1 MVDHLFV
8 VNIRVNLHFIYGKC
22 SENELKI
29 FECFT
34 SVPSSRGGFGG
45 LSPPNKRPSPQI
57 EIWNTINH
65 WRFYQ
70 VFNINPPGISAKP
83 PPHTH
88 ELKAPLVKTSWRRFC
103 FTYSSHKFCPPSVKK
118 LRELHMNLV
127 MTFAVMLESNIE
139 SVLYFT
145 K

>member
-103 FTYSSHKFCPPSVKK
+103 FTYSSHKFCPPFGEEASWIT
-118 LRELHMNLV
+118 H
-127 MTFAVMLESNIE
+127 ESGHDFCCHVGIKHRIC
-139 SVLYFT
+139 SVLH
-145 K
+145 